1 MPSTNR
7 YPYLQLRGRE
17 KEREEGMR
25 MKIINLHHHH
35 LLLPPTPP
43 PLTPTPHSSL
53 LPLSLTPTTT
63 SLPVG
68 VILTPVPGVIFW
80 GPVYVPQ
87 RAVPVPTIFTPKDR
101 PIKDIFFILP
111 CLVEVRTYVLVLRF
125 VLDMLM
131 TDSVILIFLN
141 LL

>member
-1 MPSTNR
+1 MPSTNK

-25 MKIINLHHHH
+25 MKMIVLHP
-35 LLLPPTPP
+35 LLPPPPPPPTPTPP
-43 PLTPTPHSSL
+43 LLTPTPHSSHL
-53 LPLSLTPTTT
+53 LRLSLTPTTT

-87 RAVPVPTIFTPKDR
+87 RAVPDRIIFTPRDR
-101 PIKDIFFILP
+101 LIKEIFFILS
-111 CLVEVRTYVLVLRF
+111 CHAEVSTVRSNIITY
-125 VLDMLM
+125 ML
-131 TDSVILIFLN
+131 
-141 LL
+141 